1 MMTEKIK
8 IALIKRNKKATDLA
22 KELGSSPT
30 NLYNKFKR
38 DNFSEKE
45 LMEIAE
51 ILNCN
56 LKITFVMKDTGE
68 EI

>member
-1 MMTEKIK
+1 MTEKIK

>member
-56 LKITFVMKDTGE
+56 LKITFVMNDTGE

>member
-8 IALIKRNKKATDLA
+8 LLLVKRNLKTTELA
-22 KELGSSPT
+22 KILKCTPS
-30 NLYNKFKR
+30 NLYDKYKR

-45 LMEIAE
+45 LTEIAKA
-51 ILNCN
+51 LNCTF
-56 LKITFVMKDTGE
+56 KGSFVMNDTNE

>member
-45 LMEIAE
+45 LMEIAD
-51 ILNCN
+51 ILNCK
-56 LKITFVMKDTGE
+56 LKISFVMNDTGE